1 MISTSPAFGQTA
13 RMPIS
18 SDSSGRVPSYSNTS
32 PHRSPVNSPKS
43 PVSGY
48 WSARV
53 RRRSASEKPGS
64 WSDASQP
71 RGESRVALGGSCHSS
86 GAPGEGYGYG
96 YGWVQGYG

>member
-1 MISTSPAFGQTA
+1 LETRA
-13 RMPIS
+13 R
-18 SDSSGRVPSYSNTS
+18 
-32 PHRSPVNSPKS
+32 
-43 PVSGY
+43 
-48 WSARV
+48 ARV
-53 RRRSASEKPGS
+53 SRRGGTSSSASHSGGRRSASEKPGS